1 MVTIF
6 EDRKGIEKLI
16 NEIKNKIIP
25 EQINNLTKAQEN
37 LKHDIINQVHSSKQE
52 MLDALDKFI
61 FRMEVFETG
70 VQTVQTKFKRLHG
83 DWLAKKAFLEEES
96 LKTNQLSTAIRKEQI
111 NQSKAIST
119 LVELEFI

>member
-37 LKHDIINQVHSSKQE
+37 LKHDIISQVKSSKQE

-70 VQTVQTKFKRLHG
+70 VQTVQTKFKSLHG

-96 LKTNQLSTAIRKEQI
+96 LKINQLSTAIRKEQI